1 MPLHDK
7 NFWKPNSEPQRTFLS
22 LPFDIKEAL
31 YGGAAGGGKTEAL
44 LFLPIVSHVFVDNHG
59 KLVPPS
65 FATQYPDLC
74 RRVHF
79 YEHPDFRGI
88 FFRRTFPQ
96 LEQSIIPR
104 AREIYEDLFGAK
116 YNEAKHFFTFPSG
129 AIQFLSYLNSD
140 EDARKHD
147 TAEYNLITFEELTH
161 FEEYHY
167 LRLISRRR
175 SSSVLPS
182 ITRAAATPGGIGHTW
197 VKERFISPDRLG
209 RKIIYEE
216 NTPSQKRIFI
226 PARAYDNVDLLRNTP
241 DYLEQLKLLPEAEAK
256 ALIEGDWDAFSGQVF
271 TEFRAK
277 PYPTEPPNAIH
288 VIDDESVQ
296 IEYWWPKIIAIDWGF
311 THNTAVVW
319 LAISP
324 DERIYVYRE
333 ILVSKQYISQWTA
346 DMRRSM
352 QYDGNI
358 LDIIIDPSANQ
369 NRGQPKTIK
378 QQVVEDLEYP
388 VADADNDRL
397 GGKMVIHEYLRWT
410 QRPATFT
417 PKEGYNDEIAQ
428 RILRVHGLKPYKDY
442 CQSFQP
448 RPDETNI
455 PRLQI
460 LRSCVH
466 SIAAIQNASYDEK
479 KPEDVLKY
487 DGDDMYDALR
497 YALKRVHLYFDQSK
511 QNEDRYGTLSY
522 IMKMFGE
529 RQDYNYLA
537 GALRNYN
544 EKISS
549 EYQAVT
555 RASKRIR
562 GPQEGTR
569 YH

>member
-1 MPLHDK
+1 MPLLHGKD
-7 NFWKPNSEPQRTFLS
+7 FWKPNSEPQRTFLS

-44 LFLPIVSHVFVDNHG
+44 LFLPIVSHVFIDTNTN
-59 KLVPPS
+59 KLVSPIWAQQFPE
-65 FATQYPDLC
+65 LC

-79 YEHPDFRGI
+79 YEHPDYRGI

-116 YNEAKHFFTFPSG
+116 YNESKHFFTFPSG

-182 ITRAAATPGGIGHTW
+182 ITRAAATPGGIGHSW
-197 VKERFISPDRLG
+197 VKKRFITPERLG

-226 PARAYDNVDLLRNTP
+226 PARAYDNVDLLKNTP

-271 TEFRAK
+271 TEFRIK
-277 PYPTEPPNAIH
+277 PYPGEPENAIH
-288 VIDDESVQ
+288 VIDDQ
-296 IEYWWPKIIAIDWGF
+296 LIPYWWPKVLAIDWGF
-311 THNTAVVW
+311 THNTAIIW
-319 LAISP
+319 AAISP
-324 DERIYVYRE
+324 DERIYIYRE
-333 ILVSKQYISQWTA
+333 VLVNKQYISTWSA
-346 DMRRSM
+346 DMRRAM

-358 LDIIIDPSANQ
+358 LDIVIDPSANQ

-410 QRPATFT
+410 QRPQTFT
-417 PKEGYNDEIAQ
+417 PKDGFNQDTAD
-428 RILRVHGLKPYKDY
+428 RILRVHGLAAYKDY
-442 CQSFQP
+442 CQSFVP
-448 RPDETNI
+448 KPPETNL

-460 LRSCVH
+460 FRSCVH

-497 YALKRVHLYFDQSK
+497 YCLKRVHLYFDQSVRD
-511 QNEDRYGTLSY
+511 EAVHGTLAK
-522 IMKMFGE
+522 IMQTFGE

-537 GALRNYN
+537 GALRDYN
-544 EKISS
+544 EKIVGSD
-549 EYQAVT
+549 QAVT
-555 RASKRIR
+555 RTSRRIR
-562 GPQEGTR
+562 APEGQTR